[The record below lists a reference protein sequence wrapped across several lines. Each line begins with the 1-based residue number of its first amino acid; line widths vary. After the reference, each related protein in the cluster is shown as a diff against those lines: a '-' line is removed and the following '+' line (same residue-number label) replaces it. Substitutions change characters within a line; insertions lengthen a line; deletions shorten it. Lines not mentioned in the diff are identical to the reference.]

1 MPKQDLSLRG
11 KIAVVGYGET
21 PVTRARKD
29 KGEPRLTYWEY
40 LSWAAELAMNNAG
53 MSKKDLDNQGL
64 AVTHPEVEHPLFV
77 GVEAAEMLGLTT
89 RWMITPS
96 HGGASAV
103 VSLAQAAV
111 AISSGIVD
119 RVLCVAADAPL
130 TYGDTVMLTEHR
142 RDFEKPFGVMGPPS
156 LFALV
161 MERHMSQ
168 YGTKFEHTG
177 KIAVVQRD
185 HAVMNPNAIFKSKI
199 TMDDY
204 LNSRM
209 IANPIRLLDTVM
221 RVNGGSAFIV
231 TKAEEARKWTERPV
245 YLLGFGECDNSYYP
259 SNVLPDATLMGIKDA
274 SQQALKMSNLKISDM
289 DYFQPY
295 DDFTIAVLMQLE
307 DAGFCKKGEGG
318 KFVEKTDISFNGDLP
333 VNTGGGQIS
342 AGQPGLA
349 GGNINLTEGIRQL
362 RNEGEGRQIDNCKI
376 GMVTG
381 IGALQYGR
389 NVGLNSVA
397 ILGNEV

>member
-1 MPKQDLSLRG
+1 MSLRSNVA
-11 KIAVVGYGET
+11 IVGYGET
-21 PVTRARKD
+21 PVTRARQE
-29 KGEPRLTYWEY
+29 KGEPRLSYWEY
-40 LSWAAELAMNNAG
+40 LSWAVELAMKSAG

-64 AVTHPEVEHPLFV
+64 AVTHPEVEHPLFI
-77 GVEAAEMLGLTT
+77 GIEAAEMLGLTS

-96 HGGASAV
+96 HGGASAL

-111 AISSGIVD
+111 AIQAGVVD

-142 RDFEKPFGVMGPPS
+142 RDYEKPFGVMGPPS

-161 MERHMSQ
+161 MKRHMSQ

-177 KIAVVQRD
+177 KIAVTQRD
-185 HAVMNPNAIFKSKI
+185 HAVLNPNAIFKTKI
-199 TMDDY
+199 TIEDY
-204 LNSRM
+204 LNSRA
-209 IANPIRLLDTVM
+209 IAYPMRLLDTVM
-221 RVNGGSAFIV
+221 RVNGGSAFIMV
-231 TKAEEARKWTERPV
+231 RSEEAQKWTDKPV
-245 YLLGFGECDNSYYP
+245 YLLGFGESDNYFTP
-259 SNVLPDATLMGIKDA
+259 SRAQPDATYMGIRDA
-274 SQQALKMSNLKISDM
+274 SMQALKMSDCEASDM
-289 DYFQPY
+289 NFFQPY

-307 DAGFCKKGEGG
+307 EAGFCAKGEGG
-318 KFVEKTDISFNGDLP
+318 KFVERTDLSYKGELP
-333 VNTGGGQIS
+333 LNTGGGQLS

-349 GGNINLTEGIRQL
+349 GGNVNLNEAIRQL
-362 RNEGEGRQIDNCKI
+362 RGEGEGRQIKDCRT

-397 ILGNEV
+397 VLGSER